1 MINLP
6 SLRHLRHLIALHDHG
21 HFGRAA
27 QACYVTQSA
36 LSASVKE
43 LEAVLE
49 TTLVDRTKRRVVL
62 TPMGVETVGR
72 ARKIVKEV
80 EELVGFTT
88 AARDPLSGTLRMG
101 TIPTVGPY
109 LLPRVLP
116 GLRETYGRLKLYLV
130 EDLTD
135 RLIEALHRGQLD
147 VVLLA
152 LPYDCGAVET
162 MVLFEDPFVVV
173 LPRNHRLANEK
184 RVKCQRLWCEDLLLL
199 RDGHC
204 LREHALSVCRHADRS
219 LTEGFEATSLPTL
232 VQMVDNGLGTTLLP
246 TLALDAGLLV
256 GTKLVTRPLLTD
268 EPARKIGLVWRRG
281 TGRRDE
287 FRLLATEL
295 SERAKVIGKFAR
307 ESRTPSSTLS
317 DGDPR
322 PNSRAARRA

>member
-27 QACYVTQSA
+27 QACFVTQSA

-62 TPMGVETVGR
+62 TPMGVETVGST
-72 ARKIVKEV
+72 RKIVKDV

-88 AARDPLSGTLRMG
+88 ASREPLSGTLRMG

-116 GLRETYGRLKLYLV
+116 GLRETYRRLKLYLV

-135 RLIEALHRGQLD
+135 RLIEALHRGELD

-152 LPYDCGAVET
+152 LPRECGAVET
-162 MVLFEDPFVVV
+162 TILFKDPFVVG
-173 LPRNHRLANEK
+173 LPRGHRLAKENGIKPEN
-184 RVKCQRLWCEDLLLL
+184 LLGEDLLLL
-199 RDGHC
+199 KDGHC
-204 LREHALSVCRHADRS
+204 LRDHALAALRRLANRRVA
-219 LTEGFEATSLPTL
+219 EFEATSLTTL

-246 TLALDAGLLV
+246 TLAVDAGLLL
-256 GTKLVTRPLLTD
+256 GTSLITRPLLTD
-268 EPARKIGLVWRRG
+268 EPARNIGLVWRRG
-281 TGRRDE
+281 TGRREE
-287 FRLLATEL
+287 FRLLAKEL
-295 SERAKVIGKFAR
+295 TQHAKATFAAQ
-307 ESRTPSSTLS
+307 S
-317 DGDPR
+317 PR
-322 PNSRAARRA
+322 